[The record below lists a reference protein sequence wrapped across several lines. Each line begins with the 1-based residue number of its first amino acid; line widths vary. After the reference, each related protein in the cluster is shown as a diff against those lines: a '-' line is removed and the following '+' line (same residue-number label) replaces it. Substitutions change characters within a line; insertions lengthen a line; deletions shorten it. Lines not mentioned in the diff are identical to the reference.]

1 MRAGIAAGHPAT
13 AEAGAEI
20 LEDGGSAADAV
31 VAATLASC
39 VAETVMTGLLGGG
52 HGIYFD
58 AATGRARNL
67 DCFVAVPGLGADPRE
82 VALLELDVPFG
93 TELVHYAVGIGS
105 CGVPGVPAGL
115 DALWNEH
122 GRLPWPRLVEPAL
135 RLARGA
141 VPMPA
146 AHASCLRMLEPV
158 MTMNEGARIYSPGG
172 SLLDEGDLLRQP
184 GLVPAL
190 ESLAEDGPR
199 GVYEGTIGRELLGL
213 MEERGGLVTADDLT
227 SYEARWTD
235 PAELEYHGH
244 ELRTRAGLSDFPAA
258 LARLPELRGLE
269 EPERVLT
276 FVGALLDDVPA
287 QNGTTNVSV
296 IDDEGNACALTT
308 SLGLGSGDFVPGLDL
323 HLNSMLG
330 EADLITDGLGPGD
343 RMASMMAPTL
353 ALDAD
358 GVVLAAGAAG
368 GTPTAERAAR
378 GRRRDPRR
386 GSRAAGRNRSSARSS
401 GGRARP
407 PRARLRAG
415 HDCGARVRGLRAAN
429 LGLAAPLLR
438 RRQPRNTDH
447 GRGRPATERRRQGP
461 VSQGRVAARVRSTS
475 RAIWSINACSLS
487 KDCSSRSRS
496 QSSTISRRP

>member
-1 MRAGIAAGHPAT
+1 MKAVAAGHPAT
-13 AEAGAEI
+13 ADAGAEI
-20 LEDGGSAADAV
+20 LEEGGNAADAV

-58 AATGRARNL
+58 ATTGRARNL
-67 DCFVAVPGLGADPRE
+67 DCFVAVPGLGAEPHE

-122 GRLPWPRLVEPAL
+122 GTLPWPRLVEPAL

-141 VPMPA
+141 VPMPE

-172 SLLDEGDLLRQP
+172 ALLGEGDLLRQP
-184 GLVPAL
+184 GLVAAL

-199 GVYEGTIGRELLGL
+199 GAYEGTIGRELLAL
-213 MEERGGLVTADDLT
+213 MDERGGLVTVEDLT
-227 SYEARWTD
+227 SYTARWSN
-235 PAELEYHGH
+235 PVGLEFRNFQ
-244 ELRTRAGLSDFPAA
+244 LCTRAGLSNFPAA
-258 LARLPELRGLE
+258 AERVPELRGLE
-269 EPERVLT
+269 EPERALAL
-276 FVGALLDDVPA
+276 VGALSDELPA
-287 QNGTTNVSV
+287 ENGTTNVSV
-296 IDDEGNACALTT
+296 IDEEGSGCVLTT

-330 EADLITDGLGPGD
+330 EADLFTEGLGPGD

-368 GTPTAERAAR
+368 GTRLRTALLEVVTGILDEGVEPQAAVDR
-378 GRRRDPRR
+378 PRVHPAGSLVHLEPGFGTATVAALETAGFDVRTWDAKHHFFGGVSVVTRSSAAGDPRR
-386 GSRAAGRNRSSARSS
+386 NG
-401 GGRARP
+401 
-407 PRARLRAG
+407 
-415 HDCGARVRGLRAAN
+415 
-429 LGLAAPLLR
+429 
-438 RRQPRNTDH
+438 
-447 GRGRPATERRRQGP
+447 
-461 VSQGRVAARVRSTS
+461 AARIV
-475 RAIWSINACSLS
+475 
-487 KDCSSRSRS
+487 
-496 QSSTISRRP
+496 